1 MANQSKRSPSAGSF
15 GGQLNF
21 HHLYIFQM
29 VASHL
34 SFSRATEA
42 MEITQPAVSIQV
54 QELEKFLGTKLFQQ
68 RPRGLGITEAG
79 NAALAPTLDRYS
91 RSPINWWTPSKRWK
105 TYGPVTWF

>member
-1 MANQSKRSPSAGSF
+1 MTFMANQSKRSPGAGPF

-34 SFSRATEA
+34 SFSRAAEA
-42 MEITQPAVSIQV
+42 MEITQPAMSTQI
-54 QELEKFLGTKLFQQ
+54 QELGKFLGTTLFHR

-79 NAALAPTLDRYS
+79 NA
-91 RSPINWWTPSKRWK
+91 
-105 TYGPVTWF
+105 